1 MKRSSEVDA
10 AAFLR
15 TLQPKLA
22 AVGITRLADVT
33 GLDRVGLP
41 VVLAVRPLGRSLAVS
56 QGKGL
61 TREQAA
67 VSAILEAMEL
77 HHAERH
83 RLPLRYG
90 RDDELAEL
98 RLVELEQL

>member
-1 MKRSSEVDA
+1 MKQPTAEMDA
-10 AAFLR
+10 AALLR
-15 TLQPKLA
+15 ALQPKLA

-61 TREQAA
+61 TRDLGGTATTA
-67 VSAILEAMEL
+67 DV
-77 HHAERH
+77 
-83 RLPLRYG
+83 G
-90 RDDELAEL
+90 RSIADLI
-98 RLVELEQL
+98 